1 MIVWIIYIFSD
12 RHPQLNNIFN
22 GLLLWLAIFDNCFM
36 VACLIENIWRH
47 YGITYGNYVFDIAYC
62 FILYPFKNFALTCIT
77 NTQIALSVE
86 RFKAIR
92 CVSNMNILQ
101 KIRDYFTFDYTEILS
116 KLIFFFYFII
126 FLFYNSTDIPLSII
140 ATIPTDILDSNL

>member
-1 MIVWIIYIFSD
+1 MIVWIIYISSD

-92 CVSNMNILQ
+92 CVSNTNILQ
-101 KIRDYFTFDYTEILS
+101 KIRDWWCIWLYRN
-116 KLIFFFYFII
+116 FIETNLF
-126 FLFYNSTDIPLSII
+126 FLFHNFSI
-140 ATIPTDILDSNL
+140 L